1 MNNSIKKLQCK
12 PNSLDVITD
21 NAQAPKK
28 ITTLYMIAQFFSSA
42 SAPGLE

>member
-1 MNNSIKKLQCK
+1 MNNSKKKLQCK
-12 PNSLDVITD
+12 PNSLDVIID
-21 NAQAPKK
+21 NAQAPRK